1 MGPASAT
8 LPLAMVRQRAGN
20 PAQMI
25 LYLSRCAAG
34 LAWIPTDK
42 TGPNI
47 FARGL
52 ALTENQSEG
61 PIV

>member
-1 MGPASAT
+1 MLGGQVVMN
-8 LPLAMVRQRAGN
+8 L
-20 PAQMI
+20 
-25 LYLSRCAAG
+25 